1 MPYQSKLTI
10 FLIRCLHM
18 MTYVRFELIRNL
30 GWVVI
35 KKIVKF
41 DGQIFTPT
49 ESSVRIL
56 VGGDVSFDHEIR
68 ILPFLG
74 VYGLKNKTGKYQIL
88 RRIKRKLMKMFCK
101 YFFSHRIFY
110 SLIESEYEYQELLI
124 KNSENE
130 KRKFVD
136 DFYKNAIRFNI
147 DYSFV
152 ETKYN
157 YPFKKIKTLL
167 KNKDLVLVNLETPL
181 TRNSRA
187 RGYFISDP
195 HYAQAMKDAGISIVS
210 LANNHI
216 FDAGEVGFLETMQQ
230 LDDSGISYTGA
241 GRSLEE
247 ARLGKLVQLN
257 GVKIIFLSYTQ
268 WCIHRYSSIAA
279 EYPGILPMD
288 RKLIIEDIKVARDK
302 ADFVF
307 ICLHWGF
314 EDQPNV
320 HCKQL
325 EIAHLL
331 IDAGADAIIGHHPHV
346 PHGIE
351 IYKKR
356 PILYSLGNFIFG
368 LASVNWIND
377 NYLAEIVIDQ
387 RLIQGIIVYP
397 ISGRGQEL
405 FQPELLSGDRAEKM
419 LYDLQLKS
427 TVFKTKM
434 AIKNS
439 IGYINIQ

>member
-1 MPYQSKLTI
+1 M
-10 FLIRCLHM
+10 
-18 MTYVRFELIRNL
+18 
-30 GWVVI
+30 
-35 KKIVKF
+35 
-41 DGQIFTPT
+41 
-49 ESSVRIL
+49 
-56 VGGDVSFDHEIR
+56 
-68 ILPFLG
+68 
-74 VYGLKNKTGKYQIL
+74 KNKTGKYQML

-167 KNKDLVLVNLETPL
+167 KNKDLVLINLETPL

-230 LDDSGISYTGA
+230 LHDSGISYTGA

-268 WCIHRYSSIAA
+268 W
-279 EYPGILPMD
+279 
-288 RKLIIEDIKVARDK
+288 
-302 ADFVF
+302 
-307 ICLHWGF
+307 
-314 EDQPNV
+314 
-320 HCKQL
+320 
-325 EIAHLL
+325 
-331 IDAGADAIIGHHPHV
+331 
-346 PHGIE
+346 
-351 IYKKR
+351 
-356 PILYSLGNFIFG
+356 
-368 LASVNWIND
+368 
-377 NYLAEIVIDQ
+377 
-387 RLIQGIIVYP
+387 
-397 ISGRGQEL
+397 
-405 FQPELLSGDRAEKM
+405 
-419 LYDLQLKS
+419 
-427 TVFKTKM
+427 
-434 AIKNS
+434 
-439 IGYINIQ
+439 